1 MLWFHRPRLRTQ
13 PYAATAGDPAV
24 AAARLAA
31 CYPAW
36 DKLMYALKKVFAMT
50 P

>member
-13 PYAATAGDPAV
+13 PNAATAGSPAV
-24 AAARLAA
+24 AAARLA

-36 DKLMYALKKVFAMT
+36 DKLMYFLKKVFAMT